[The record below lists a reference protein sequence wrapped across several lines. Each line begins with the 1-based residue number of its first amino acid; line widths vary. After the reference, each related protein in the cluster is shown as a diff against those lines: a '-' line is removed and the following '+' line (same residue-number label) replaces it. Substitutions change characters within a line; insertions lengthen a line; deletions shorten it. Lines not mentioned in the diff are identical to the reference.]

1 MGGNACLFIVI
12 HHVCLLLVDQGF
24 LGLSWLPIWGA
35 QALRWSLK
43 PTFSFIFSIFFTELR
58 LWWRSSSRRWKTGSP
73 DLPICFSS
81 CFSASFSL
89 LSALMLSAWYMWYV
103 FITWEKWP
111 RLLGDVCLQRSQWT
125 GLLWGVHVK
134 NTTFQL
140 ARGKSDGS
148 KTGEFWLLL
157 LYKPNKYAN
166 SPDGRRRSGDR
177 LWWKTIYRGLRTF
190 SICAKFSHAQ
200 KCAPQSPLSYELAA
214 QAIYSWVSFSLTGA
228 PH

>member
-12 HHVCLLLVDQGF
+12 DHVCLLLVDQGF
-24 LGLSWLPIWGA
+24 LGLSWLLIWGA

-111 RLLGDVCLQRSQWT
+111 RLLGDVCLQHSQWT

-148 KTGEFWLLL
+148 KTGEFWLCFCINQTNMQIHLMGGGAQGTGSDE
-157 LYKPNKYAN
+157 KRFTEAYAH
-166 SPDGRRRSGDR
+166 
-177 LWWKTIYRGLRTF
+177 F
-190 SICAKFSHAQ
+190 QHV
-200 KCAPQSPLSYELAA
+200 QS
-214 QAIYSWVSFSLTGA
+214 SLTRKSVLPNLLWAMNWRHKPSIHG
-228 PH
+228 

>member
-58 LWWRSSSRRWKTGSP
+58 LWWRSSSLRWKTGSP

-157 LYKPNKYAN
+157 LYKPICKFTWWEEALRGQALMKNDLQRLTHIFNMCKVLLRAKVC
-166 SPDGRRRSGDR
+166 SPISSE
-177 LWWKTIYRGLRTF
+177 LWTGGTSHLF
-190 SICAKFSHAQ
+190 MGKF
-200 KCAPQSPLSYELAA
+200 
-214 QAIYSWVSFSLTGA
+214 
-228 PH
+228 